1 MKTNGVPVARLA
13 RSIAATLLEWISP
26 ALPPA
31 TVKSWLAT
39 WTGRPSTAP
48 SPVTTPSAG

>member
-1 MKTNGVPVARLA
+1 MKTNGVPVPRLA
-13 RSIAATLLEWISP
+13 RSMAATLLEWISP

-39 WTGRPSTAP
+39 CTGRPRTAP